1 MLDQPK
7 VSVIVPFYN
16 AERYLKQC
24 LDSLQKQIYSNFEV
38 LLINDGSID
47 QSYQIAAEYAK
58 VDERFNL
65 ITQTNAGLASARN
78 VGLQKMGGEYVTFV
92 DGDDFVSENYLAK
105 MIRVAEVENAD
116 LVIGNYYRYSDADKM
131 YHFYDFSDILRNEEI
146 RIDEFA
152 KNITKVPYCV
162 AWGKLYHQKLF
173 DHVRFPDGRLFEDT
187 PTTIKVALKATKIWG
202 LNEDLYAYRITEGS
216 ITESAMSVKKISDA
230 LDTAEDILTSLVITG
245 QSVSEHL
252 ADYYM
257 MLLHARK
264 FLEAHHLIDNEIYF
278 KVLSRLDQFVGR
290 KEK

>member
-1 MLDQPK
+1 MSDQPK

-24 LDSLQKQIYSNFEV
+24 LDSLQKQTYANFEV

-47 QSYQIAAEYAK
+47 QSYQIAAEYVK
-58 VDERFNL
+58 TDERFSL
-65 ITQTNAGLASARN
+65 ITQSNAGLATARN
-78 VGLQKMGGEYVTFV
+78 VGLQKMSGEYVTFV

-116 LVIGNYYRYSDADKM
+116 LVISNYYRYSDDDKM
-131 YHFYDFSDILRNEEI
+131 YYFYDFSDILRNEEI

-173 DHVRFPDGRLFEDT
+173 DHVRFPDGKLFEDT
-187 PTTIKVALKATKIWG
+187 PTTVKVALKATKIWG

-216 ITESAMSVKKISDA
+216 ITESAMSVKKINDLMDIA
-230 LDTAEDILTSLVITG
+230 DDILTSLTVTKQTPEG
-245 QSVSEHL
+245 YL
-252 ADYYM
+252 AYYHGA
-257 MLLHARK
+257 LLEARD
-264 FLEAHHLIDNEIYF
+264 FLETRHLTCCKVYYR
-278 KVLSRLDQFVGR
+278 VLSRLEQFDR
-290 KEK
+290 M